1 MSEHE
6 LTEMDA
12 TAQAELVRS
21 GEASPAELVEAAI
34 ERAERIN
41 PEVNAIIHS
50 FYEQAREQA
59 AGESARR
66 ALPRRALP
74 VQGPRRRA
82 SPASPCTWAC
92 GP

>member
-1 MSEHE
+1 MTEHD

-41 PEVNAIIHS
+41 PDLNAIIHT
-50 FYEQAREQA
+50 FYDEARQ
-59 AGESARR
+59 
-66 ALPRRALP
+66 
-74 VQGPRRRA
+74 
-82 SPASPCTWAC
+82 
-92 GP
+92 